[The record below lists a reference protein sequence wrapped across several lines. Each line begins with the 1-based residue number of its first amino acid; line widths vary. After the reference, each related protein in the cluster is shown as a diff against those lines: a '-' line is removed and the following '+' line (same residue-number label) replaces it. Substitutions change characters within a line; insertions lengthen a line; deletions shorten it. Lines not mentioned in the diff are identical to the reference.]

1 MASDDAPDAK
11 GPIPDE
17 LTLQD
22 FAWMLKRKMV
32 DRTAAPGLKSAS
44 LLSSER
50 QAEPFNQQNFSTLE
64 RGFDAPHSQET
75 RVPASR
81 FGLEAEPQLDSQ
93 AGIAL
98 AERRSRLEQQLERA
112 LVSSSRPKPPP
123 DPVGTLKIAQEQ
135 WLLAPETSMV
145 GLLTNE
151 LQELQQSM
159 HESGQG
165 FEALTPGLNQQV
177 DPTTTES
184 LLAELQI
191 LQESMN
197 RPVNSLRASG
207 PNLSG
212 SSGNAMAVQGSFSA
226 DSGDIFGFSVNS
238 HYSLENLLMSP
249 SPEPLLRT
257 TSEFPLLDTSFL
269 GPALGTYSPPN
280 PRAVPSPL
288 DLINQDFVTDYQ
300 RPDFA
305 AAPPSPFAS
314 QHFSAAHFGAGEAAC
329 PPYSRSTSLGQT
341 STQSP
346 PYSSSLALGQ
356 TSTQAPPHTRST
368 SLGQTSTQS
377 PPYSSSLPL
386 GQTSTQAPPH
396 TRSTSLGQTSTQTPH
411 LQEKASQFA
420 SFSRLDHTKPPQGAA
435 PPQSSDAP
443 ADNSRLVSAAEI
455 MQALSRLPARGVTR
469 EAFKTPKPAEPQRRS
484 RSASSL
490 SAALSV
496 HCQDADVSE
505 LWVQMSDEKLD
516 SPRNR
521 ELRRGYVEELAELRA
536 WCLER
541 LSEGVVTNV
550 PRVHYLA
557 CNALPVAQYRVA
569 R

>member
-1 MASDDAPDAK
+1 MASDDTPIAK
-11 GPIPDE
+11 GPILDE

-22 FAWMLKRKMV
+22 FAWVLKRGMV

-50 QAEPFNQQNFSTLE
+50 EVEPFSQHNFSTLE
-64 RGFDAPHSQET
+64 RGFDAPQSQET

-81 FGLEAEPQLDSQ
+81 FGLEAEPQLNSQ

-145 GLLTNE
+145 GLLTDE
-151 LQELQQSM
+151 LQQLQQSM

-165 FEALTPGLNQQV
+165 FDALTPGLNQQV

-184 LLAELQI
+184 LLAELQV

-197 RPVNSLRASG
+197 RPANSLRTSG

-212 SSGNAMAVQGSFSA
+212 GSGNAMAGQGSFSA
-226 DSGDIFGFSVNS
+226 DSGDIFGFSFDS
-238 HYSLENLLMSP
+238 HYSLEHLLMSP

-257 TSEFPLLDTSFL
+257 TSGFPLLDTSFL

-305 AAPPSPFAS
+305 AAPFAS
-314 QHFSAAHFGAGEAAC
+314 QQFSAAHFGAREAAR

-341 STQSP
+341 STPSP
-346 PYSSSLALGQ
+346 LYSSSMPLRQ
-356 TSTQAPPHTRST
+356 TPTQAHS
-368 SLGQTSTQS
+368 
-377 PPYSSSLPL
+377 Y
-386 GQTSTQAPPH
+386 
-396 TRSTSLGQTSTQTPH
+396 TRSTSLGQTSTQTP
-411 LQEKASQFA
+411 EKVSQFA
-420 SFSRLDHTKPPQGAA
+420 SFSRLDHTKPPQGANPT
-435 PPQSSDAP
+435 PPQRSSDTP

-455 MQALSRLPARGVTR
+455 MQALSRLPARGVSR
-469 EAFKTPKPAEPQRRS
+469 EAFKTPKPAEPNRRCK
-484 RSASSL
+484 SASSL
-490 SAALSV
+490 SAALSL
-496 HCQDADVSE
+496 HCQDAQASE

-521 ELRRGYVEELAELRA
+521 ELRRGYVGELAELRA
-536 WCLER
+536 WCLEK
-541 LSEGVVTNV
+541 LSEGVVRNV
-550 PRVHYLA
+550 SRVHYLA
-557 CNALPVAQYRVA
+557 CNALPVAHYRVA